1 MPELP
6 EVETTRRG
14 IAPYVTGKRV
24 SKVIVRQPSL
34 RWQVTPTLA
43 GELPGHTIDKLER
56 RGKYLLLKTR
66 IGTLLT
72 HLGMSGSFRV
82 LHTMEIPGKHDH
94 VDIIFESGLVL
105 RYSDPRRFGCLLWDP
120 NSIESHPLLKSLGPE
135 PLSDELDGEYL
146 YRKSRKKVASVKVFI
161 MDAKVVVGIVNIYAN
176 EALFM
181 AGINPTRAA
190 GKISQLRYRAL
201 ADCIK
206 KILNKSIKKG
216 GTTLRDFTNISG
228 NPGYFKQSLQVYG
241 RSGMAC
247 RKCKKILKAIR
258 LGQRS
263 TIYCT
268 ACQK

>member
-1 MPELP
+1 
-6 EVETTRRG
+6 
-14 IAPYVTGKRV
+14 
-24 SKVIVRQPSL
+24 
-34 RWQVTPTLA
+34 
-43 GELPGHTIDKLER
+43 
-56 RGKYLLLKTR
+56 
-66 IGTLLT
+66 
-72 HLGMSGSFRV
+72 
-82 LHTMEIPGKHDH
+82 MEIPGKHDH

-105 RYSDPRRFGCLLWDP
+105 RYSDPRRFGCLLWEP

-161 MDAKVVVGIVNIYAN
+161 MDAKVVVGIGNIYAN

-216 GTTLRDFTNISG
+216 GTTLRDFTNVSG